1 MESSSMLFALIAL
14 FALFALLAFFGVLA
28 FIVHSK
34 SQMNTKTNTT
44 SAIENIA
51 KKPLNVKVTV
61 TSPITSPITT
71 TSHQTKPT
79 ITVIKDKDV
88 IPRHEEISD
97 VKTPNATNSSFYD
110 IKIYRSLLSYA
121 CDNYN
126 ANAIELCKCYC
137 NWVNALHNNAD
148 NAPLKQIGDAFINE
162 CKKFVEYV
170 CSRDETSKTWLITF
184 LDEHMNPSL
193 CNVCNEGMCAL
204 QNYINNF

>member
-34 SQMNTKTNTT
+34 SQMNTKTKTT
-44 SAIENIA
+44 SAIKNIA
-51 KKPLNVKVTV
+51 KKTLKAERTD
-61 TSPITSPITT
+61 ISPITT

-126 ANAIELCKCYC
+126 AIELCKCYC
-137 NWVNALHNNAD
+137 NCVNALHNNAD
-148 NAPLKQIGDAFINE
+148 NATLKQIGDVFINE

-193 CNVCNEGMCAL
+193 RNVCNEGMCAL